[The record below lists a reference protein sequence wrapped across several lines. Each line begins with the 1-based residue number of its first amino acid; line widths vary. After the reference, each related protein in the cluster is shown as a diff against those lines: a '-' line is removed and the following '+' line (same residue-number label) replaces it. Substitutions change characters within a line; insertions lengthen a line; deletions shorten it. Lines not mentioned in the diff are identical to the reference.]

1 MNNIPQEQ
9 NTPHQLERLAAQRQ
23 IYSDAKNIQNINIIL
38 SIPSVIIW
46 SILIAIF
53 PSLQIYAAL
62 WGLSITLL
70 EQAILSHLQ
79 KSLQEKAAK
88 IQQLFDC
95 NIFEL
100 DWSKLCSGSRPEPEL
115 IVNSAAKYRKKD
127 PNYLQLKDWYP
138 VSVGQLPI
146 HEARLICQR
155 SNIWWDAKQKR
166 RYCNLILFGLIAI
179 TIIVF
184 LVGLIG
190 GLTLEKFVL
199 AIVTPLLPAFI
210 FAIRQ
215 YIENKQA
222 ANRLD
227 NLRENSENIW
237 QQVINRR
244 ITPQELERESYILQ
258 HQIYD
263 NRRLSPL
270 IFDWLYSLLKKQTE
284 EEMNKGAAVFIEEL
298 LQSP

>member
-23 IYSDAKNIQNINIIL
+23 LYSDAKNIQNINIIL

-46 SILIAIF
+46 SILIAFF

-62 WGLSITLL
+62 WGLSVTLL
-70 EQAILSHLQ
+70 EQAIFSHSQ
-79 KSLQEKAAK
+79 KNLQEKAAK

-95 NIFEL
+95 DIFEL
-100 DWSKLCSGSRPEPEL
+100 DWSQLCSGSRPEPEL
-115 IVNSAAKYRKKD
+115 IVSSSAKYRKKD
-127 PNYLQLKDWYP
+127 PNYSNLKDWYP

-155 SNIWWDAKQKR
+155 SNIWWDAKQKL
-166 RYCNLILFGLIAI
+166 RYCKLILFGLIAI

-184 LVGLIG
+184 LVGLVG

-199 AIVTPLLPAFI
+199 AIVIPLLPAFI
-210 FAIRQ
+210 FTIRQ

-222 ANRLD
+222 ATRLD

-237 QQVINRR
+237 QPEVLNVKKSLIKIAQNILNFGRR
-244 ITPQELERESYILQ
+244 IK
-258 HQIYD
+258 
-263 NRRLSPL
+263 
-270 IFDWLYSLLKKQTE
+270 IF
-284 EEMNKGAAVFIEEL
+284 
-298 LQSP
+298 

>member
-1 MNNIPQEQ
+1 M
-9 NTPHQLERLAAQRQ
+9 
-23 IYSDAKNIQNINIIL
+23 
-38 SIPSVIIW
+38 
-46 SILIAIF
+46 
-53 PSLQIYAAL
+53 
-62 WGLSITLL
+62 
-70 EQAILSHLQ
+70 
-79 KSLQEKAAK
+79 
-88 IQQLFDC
+88 
-95 NIFEL
+95 
-100 DWSKLCSGSRPEPEL
+100 
-115 IVNSAAKYRKKD
+115 
-127 PNYLQLKDWYP
+127 
-138 VSVGQLPI
+138 
-146 HEARLICQR
+146 ICQR

-284 EEMNKGAAVFIEEL
+284 EEMNKGASVFIEEL

>member
-1 MNNIPQEQ
+1 MNNIPQGQ
-9 NTPHQLERLAAQRQ
+9 NTPLQLERLAAQRQ
-23 IYSDAKNIQNINIIL
+23 LYSDAKNIQNINIIL
-38 SIPSVIIW
+38 SIPCVILW

-53 PSLQIYAAL
+53 SNLQIYAAL
-62 WGLSITLL
+62 WGLSVTLL
-70 EQAILSHLQ
+70 EQAILSNWQ

-95 NIFEL
+95 DIFEL
-100 DWSKLCSGSRPEPEL
+100 DWSQLCSGSRPEPE
-115 IVNSAAKYRKKD
+115 IIINSDAKYRKKD
-127 PNYLQLKDWYP
+127 PNYLELKDWYP

-155 SNIWWDAKQKR
+155 SNIWWDANQKR
-166 RYCNLILFGLIAI
+166 RYSSWIFLGLITI
-179 TIIVF
+179 IIIVF

-199 AIVTPLLPAFI
+199 AIVTPLLPAII
-210 FAIRQ
+210 FALRQ
-215 YIENKQA
+215 YIDNKQA

-227 NLRENSENIW
+227 NLREHSENIW

-258 HQIYD
+258 NQIYD

-270 IFDWLYSLLKKQTE
+270 IFDWLYSRLKQQNE
-284 EEMNKGAAVFIEEL
+284 EQMNKGAEVLIKEL
-298 LQSP
+298 LQTP